1 MTNLPN
7 TNKGDKYEPINGVY
21 SHKIAESL
29 LFWYGCALKYVWRAP
44 RKGKKKSLRKAA
56 GALRALLG
64 HIQVNGVPGITPARA
79 TDYWEELRAFRADLV
94 ECDKESVHTQLI
106 VSVLDIILLHEA
118 DHLTTLGM
126 ETQWSFEE
134 EAQYEQTILDAI
146 NLIESTSKK
155 DLLTTKTAWDMN
167 SNFPPIYRA

>member
-7 TNKGDKYEPINGVY
+7 TNKGDKYEPINGIY
-21 SHKIAESL
+21 SHEIAEPL

-56 GALRALLG
+56 GALRAILAD
-64 HIQVNGVPGITPARA
+64 IQVNGAPSIVPVQA
-79 TDYWEELRAFRADLV
+79 TDYWGKLRAFRADLV
-94 ECDKESVHTQLI
+94 ERGKESVHAQLI

-118 DHLTTLGM
+118 DHLTMSGR
-126 ETQWSFEE
+126 ETQCSFEE
-134 EAQYEQTILDAI
+134 GAQYAQTILDAI

-155 DLLTTKTAWDMN
+155 GLLTTKTAWDVS
-167 SNFPPIYRA
+167 SNFPPI